1 MTDIER
7 FNLFWLCRAMTAP
20 VKSKE
25 SYYYDARTKR
35 FFVSKLAGLFDMI
48 DLSMTAP
55 EAEALLKRIADI
67 GSEASEIV
75 EIPRLNLQDKVAV
88 QLLFLSKFPGVIHE
102 EALRLA
108 AEKQQDTGGFVLD
121 TVLGRE
127 DVLGP
132 MAPYWEDFKLKTI
145 QYYLE
150 KFTGLTG
157 ITLKML

>member
-7 FNLFWLCRAMTAP
+7 FNLFWLCHAMTAAI
-20 VKSKE
+20 KSKE
-25 SYYYDARTKR
+25 SYYYDAHTKR
-35 FFVSKLAGLFDMI
+35 FFVSKQAGLFDMI
-48 DLSMTAP
+48 DLSMTTQ
-55 EAEALLKRIADI
+55 EAETPLKRMAAIDT
-67 GSEASEIV
+67 EASEIV
-75 EIPRLNLQDKVAV
+75 EIPRLNVQDKVAV

-102 EALRLA
+102 EALRLVT
-108 AEKQQDTGGFVLD
+108 EKQQDTGGFVLNA
-121 TVLGRE
+121 VLGRE
-127 DVLGP
+127 DALAP